1 VKIVDDCGRGN
12 GSVLFPVMRN
22 GTIEEIVV
30 VDPGFGYLNS
40 PDGSTGGDGGTFS
53 GPSDTIIDVFVYPP
67 GTNVNVKPGQNV
79 FLPGGTTV
87 EVFNNEG
94 EVVQTLNGLGQLSPI
109 LVESDGNFT
118 TPTQDLVDIP
128 TNQNPNSIGDEIYQV
143 VVSIEDLAVLNEG
156 ISYSDG
162 DTIQITPDNGAIIEP
177 IINDFGNIVDVNVIS
192 GGTGFVD
199 IPEIRVIS
207 NTGNGINAV
216 LVPIFKFTRISDTDQ
231 LFDIPLNTPVM
242 NVIDCVGK
250 FPGI

>member
-1 VKIVDDCGRGN
+1 
-12 GSVLFPVMRN
+12 
-22 GTIEEIVV
+22 
-30 VDPGFGYLNS
+30 
-40 PDGSTGGDGGTFS
+40 
-53 GPSDTIIDVFVYPP
+53 
-67 GTNVNVKPGQNV
+67 
-79 FLPGGTTV
+79 
-87 EVFNNEG
+87 
-94 EVVQTLNGLGQLSPI
+94 
-109 LVESDGNFT
+109 VESDGNFT
-118 TPTQDLVDIP
+118 TPTPDLGDTGVAAEFGPGFGSGVGTGPGAGVGGIGDVGVGDP
-128 TNQNPNSIGDEIYQV
+128 TNQNPNSIGDETYQV